1 MYNNKT
7 RMKNN
12 IKLKAQVKM
21 KLSLWIMMRSFK
33 KKINLDRLISQGIIL
48 IQIEEED
55 KDQTEHQE

>member
-1 MYNNKT
+1 
-7 RMKNN
+7 MKNN